1 MHHSYRLV
9 STLKTWTIKVFQEQC
24 NVAIHSKMFDSF
36 SYGNELVII
45 KWKTGSRIWR
55 KKINF
60 FAKNY
65 DSQNNKVSIFMNLSC
80 VQESH
85 FHTKSLKI
93 WAHATL
99 TRKTLIFTNHQQ
111 TVHYTEN
118 DTAKPHF
125 TDTHL
130 IQTPRYTRQFSLS
143 LGKVSP
149 YIFSQFN
156 HQYRH
161 FLWHPQCPYL
171 WPVWL

>member
-9 STLKTWTIKVFQEQC
+9 LTLKTWTLKVFQEQY

-45 KWKTGSRIWR
+45 KWKTGSWIWR

-60 FAKNY
+60 FTKNY
-65 DSQNNKVSIFMNLSC
+65 DSQNNKVSALTPHI
-80 VQESH
+80 
-85 FHTKSLKI
+85 
-93 WAHATL
+93 TL
-99 TRKTLIFTNHQQ
+99 TRKALIFTNHHQ

-149 YIFSQFN
+149 YIFLKN
-156 HQYRH
+156 
-161 FLWHPQCPYL
+161 
-171 WPVWL
+171 